1 MQQIP
6 FLGPSQPPWPKP
18 APRASRKGPSGAGE
32 EYSLAV
38 VSSGTVKALEPC
50 LAKNPGPASPS
61 GCGGW
66 RGSPEPGE
74 PLSPLTPVE
83 MSFYIIHLTPAQ
95 AADFRCSPQAL
106 RVEGTSLLSY
116 THSWGK
122 TGDKRKGRKV
132 PAAAVAMGGAWGV
145 MGGPQEQE
153 VPTSHC
159 LPAAAIN
166 RAVITTAAAVWS
178 P

>member
-50 LAKNPGPASPS
+50 LAKNPGPAFPS

-66 RGSPEPGE
+66 RGSPGPGE
-74 PLSPLTPVE
+74 PLSPLTAVE

-95 AADFRCSPQAL
+95 ASDFRCSPQAL

-116 THSWGK
+116 THSWGRR
-122 TGDKRKGRKV
+122 DKRKGRKV

-145 MGGPQEQE
+145 MGGPQERE

>member
-50 LAKNPGPASPS
+50 LAKNPGPAFPS

-66 RGSPEPGE
+66 RGSPGPGE
-74 PLSPLTPVE
+74 PLSPLTAVE

-116 THSWGK
+116 THSWGRQG
-122 TGDKRKGRKV
+122 TREREERSQQLLWQWGEL
-132 PAAAVAMGGAWGV
+132 GG
-145 MGGPQEQE
+145 
-153 VPTSHC
+153 
-159 LPAAAIN
+159 
-166 RAVITTAAAVWS
+166 S
-178 P
+178 PGARGAHISLSPCSSNQ